1 MTYTEEIEYRKA
13 IMSIV
18 QSGEKITSEE
28 RLWLVSHP
36 LYNSQLGYPYLNSDI
51 ITLAPDAN
59 YHVKIKIEKNLYSG
73 CIFPVINVPGG
84 KGKINT
90 DFPTFNYKGK
100 PSSGKDLKMLALM
113 FEPECNE
120 IEIDYCSGTGKL
132 GISFE
137 CEYFDDQQGLI
148 IRKNSNVGDPNYSMI
163 RTSLSENEV
172 MYRCKPPKSDDYDS
186 FVFSVTW
193 SKI

>member
-1 MTYTEEIEYRKA
+1 MTYTEEIEHRKA
-13 IMSIV
+13 IMSKI
-18 QSGEKITSEE
+18 QSGKKITSEE
-28 RLWLVSHP
+28 RLWLVTHP

-51 ITLAPDAN
+51 ISLIPDTN
-59 YHVKIKIEKNLYSG
+59 YHVKIKIEKNLYSSR
-73 CIFPVINVPGG
+73 ILPVISVPGG

-90 DFPTFNYKGK
+90 DIPTFNYNGK
-100 PSSGKDLKMLALM
+100 PSSGKDLKMLALV

-148 IRKNSNVGDPNYSMI
+148 IRKNSNVGDPSFSMI
-163 RTSLSENEV
+163 RKSLSENEV
-172 MYRCKPPKSDDYDS
+172 LYLCKPPKSDDYES